1 MLIAEIQKQNLVT
14 LKKVQKIDS
23 LMHQFSKED
32 LNTNVYEIT
41 DGYSFYTLISSLS
54 TQKKAPLVEKFLC
67 KKMNYQPVSASF
79 NKGDAKDNN
88 NNYYEF
94 KTSFTNKDEKLNIRQ
109 IRPWQNID
117 FYYCFYINEN
127 DIDKSVFFVLTKDE
141 MLKEIE
147 NVGSY
152 THGTKKANE
161 NNQNKEFSITIDVYN
176 MKNITTKRW
185 YDLYLDA
192 NLKEE
197 ILYR

>member
-1 MLIAEIQKQNLVT
+1 MLIAEIQKQNLMV
-14 LKKVQKIDS
+14 LEKAQKVDS
-23 LMHQFSKED
+23 LIHQFSEKD

-41 DGYSFYTLISSLS
+41 EGYIFYALISSLVPQS
-54 TQKKAPLVEKFLC
+54 KGTLVEKFLC
-67 KKMNYQPVSASF
+67 KKMNYQRVPKSF
-79 NKGDAKDNN
+79 NRGDAKDNN

-109 IRPWQNID
+109 IRPWQNVD

-147 NVGSY
+147 ECGSY

-176 MKNITTKRW
+176 IKNTTTKRW
-185 YDLYLDA
+185 YDLYLDT
-192 NLKEE
+192 NLKEK

>member
-1 MLIAEIQKQNLVT
+1 MLIAEIQKQNLMV
-14 LKKVQKIDS
+14 LEKAQKVDS
-23 LMHQFSKED
+23 LIHQFSEKD

-41 DGYSFYTLISSLS
+41 DGYIFYALISFLLPQSKGS
-54 TQKKAPLVEKFLC
+54 LVEKFLC
-67 KKMNYQPVSASF
+67 KKMNYQRVPSSF

-109 IRPWQNID
+109 IRPWQNVD

-147 NVGSY
+147 ECGGY

-176 MKNITTKRW
+176 IKNTTTKRW
-185 YDLYLDA
+185 YDLYLDT
-192 NLKEE
+192 NLKEK